1 MKVVEEDGIS
11 GTRLL
16 KFDLMTRYQSIYVH
30 MYVQLYVHV
39 YVYVYMNYVGG
50 IYYRYR
56 RYIHIDSYSIV

>member
-50 IYYRYR
+50 TT
-56 RYIHIDSYSIV
+56 